1 MISLKEVTLVCFDTR
16 NLEAAINSMARSM
29 SHINFSESIFF
40 TNQELCSKEF
50 VSYTKDLGIRVVFVN
65 DVKSITQYSLFI
77 LEKLDSYINTNF
89 CLVTQWD
96 SWVINSKSWDMDFLN
111 YDYIGAIW
119 PDYIENKVGNGGF
132 SLRSKRLLKS
142 TREIL
147 ETNSDFSIPLI
158 EDDFIC
164 REKRK
169 IFEEKYQLKF
179 PDVEL
184 ANKFSVERNGIPI
197 GSFGFHGMF
206 NFNFVISKDNEL
218 RKLINTLS
226 SDCFLDIASYD
237 LTKSLINDKRFNIA
251 KLVIL
256 KRLKVLGFSTK
267 NIRLI
272 FLLLL
277 GIL

>member
-1 MISLKEVTLVCFDTR
+1 VISLKEVTLVCFDTR

>member
-1 MISLKEVTLVCFDTR
+1 VISLKEVTLVCFDTR

-40 TNQELCSKEF
+40 TNQELCSKEL
-50 VSYTKDLGIRVVFVN
+50 VSYTKDLGIRAVFVN
-65 DVKSITQYSLFI
+65 DVKTITQYSLFI

-96 SWVINSKSWDMDFLN
+96 SWVINIKSWDMDFLN

-119 PDYIENKVGNGGF
+119 PDYMENKVGIGGF

-197 GSFGFHGMF
+197 ESFGFHGMF
-206 NFNFVISKDNEL
+206 NFNFVLSEDNEL

-226 SDCFLDIASYD
+226 SDCFLDVASYD
-237 LTKSLINDKRFNIA
+237 LTKSLIIDKRFNIA

-256 KRLKVLGFSTK
+256 KRFKVIGFSTK

-272 FLLLL
+272 CLLLL

>member
-96 SWVINSKSWDMDFLN
+96 SWVINSKSWDLDFLN